1 MSHPENISPGK
12 AVLRIVLPYSLFGTL
27 YILYS
32 DKILR
37 VLTSNP
43 DIISAIQ
50 TLKGLLF
57 VVVTSVML
65 YFLSRK
71 NINAVIAHYTEA
83 KQNRD
88 EALRNEEMYW
98 SLFNQSP
105 IPTWIYDAETLQIL
119 RANNPAVEKYGYTMA
134 EFLSLNIADIRPV
147 EDIPELHE
155 ALQRSRE
162 NTRRS
167 WKNLF
172 RHKKKDGSIIHVK
185 IESTDTVFNNRPAR
199 LVVATDVTAEEAAR
213 AELRETNRKLQVASE
228 MANLGHWTNDF
239 RTGVIQWS
247 DELYR
252 IFGLEKDTF
261 PLTLDAIRKQF
272 HPDHRK
278 QFDNDILRV
287 FQGGKMVESEHC
299 IVTPAGE
306 EKWIMERISLL
317 VDENNQP
324 NRLEG
329 IALDITPLKNSQ
341 RAIIQ
346 SNERYELVMQAAIEA
361 IIDWDVVKDEVFYNP
376 GFREIFGYDTVV
388 TDTRFWANNVHPDD
402 KEKVL
407 DQLRQSLADGNNNR
421 YYASYRFLRA
431 NGTIAFVQHRGVFIR
446 NEFGRVIR
454 AVGAMVDVTEL
465 SESVLRITQQNE
477 RLREIAWIQSH
488 VVRAPLATLMG
499 LVDLMRIRKEEGID
513 EQTLIA
519 DIEATAR
526 KLDEVIHTIVKK
538 SEMVDSANPATGS

>member
-1 MSHPENISPGK
+1 MNQPEEVSPK
-12 AVLRIVLPYSLFGTL
+12 RAVLRIVLPYSLFGTL

-32 DKILR
+32 DKMLR
-37 VLTSNP
+37 VFTSNP
-43 DIISAIQ
+43 DLISAIQ

-65 YFLSRK
+65 FFLSRK
-71 NINAVIAHYTEA
+71 NINTLISYYAAA
-83 KQNRD
+83 RQNSD
-88 EALRNEEMYW
+88 EAQRKEEMYW

-105 IPTWIYDAETLQIL
+105 IPTWIYDAETLQIV
-119 RANNPAVEKYGYTMA
+119 RANIPAIEKYGYTMA
-134 EFLSLNIADIRPV
+134 EFLSLTVADIRPV

-155 ALQRSRE
+155 ALRRSRE

-185 IESTDTVFNNRPAR
+185 IESTDTIFNNRPAR
-199 LVVATDVTAEEAAR
+199 LVVATDVTTEENAR
-213 AELRETNRKLQVASE
+213 AELRETNRKLQAASE
-228 MANLGHWTNDF
+228 MANLGYWTNDF

-252 IFGLEKDTF
+252 IFGLEKGSF
-261 PLTLDAIRKQF
+261 PLTLDSIRQQF
-272 HPDHRK
+272 HPNHQK
-278 QFDNDILRV
+278 QFDNDIRRV
-287 FQGGKMVESEHC
+287 FQDGKMVESEHC
-299 IVTPAGE
+299 IVTPAGK

-324 NRLEG
+324 YRLEG
-329 IALDITPLKNSQ
+329 IALDITPLKDSQ
-341 RAIIQ
+341 KAIMQ

-361 IIDWDVVKDEVFYNP
+361 IIDWDIVKEEVYYNV
-376 GFREIFGYDTVV
+376 GFREIFGYETTV
-388 TDTRFWANNVHPDD
+388 TDTKFWANYIHPED

-407 DQLRQSLADGNNNR
+407 HMLRQSLADSHNNR

-446 NEFGRVIR
+446 NEAGRVVR

-465 SESVLRITQQNE
+465 SESVMRISQQNE

-499 LVDLMRIRKEEGID
+499 LVDLMRIREKEGID

-519 DIEATAR
+519 DIEMTAR
-526 KLDEVIHTIVKK
+526 KLDEVIHTIVRK
-538 SEMVDSANPATGS
+538 SEMVDSANMNEN